1 MSNAIIS
8 WNTFLVSNNIV
19 ATLQLQKL
27 IEIVV
32 KREEILHL
40 IFKSGKDLRTP
51 TYTPTYRHRN
61 PPHF

>member
-1 MSNAIIS
+1 MNNSIIS

-40 IFKSGKDLRTP
+40 IFKSGKDLSTP
-51 TYTPTYRHRN
+51 TSTPTYRHRN